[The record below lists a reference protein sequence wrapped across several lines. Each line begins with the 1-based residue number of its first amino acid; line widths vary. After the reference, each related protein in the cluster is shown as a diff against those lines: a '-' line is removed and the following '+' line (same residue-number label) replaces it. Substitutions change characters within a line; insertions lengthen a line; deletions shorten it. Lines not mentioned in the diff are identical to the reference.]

1 MGTSRGRHERT
12 PDRELAAFVA
22 GLSPA
27 DVPDDALRAAE
38 RAAVDTVGVT
48 LAGAAEGAGRTAIEA
63 FGALAG
69 GGLVPVVGT
78 DRRLSP
84 ADAAFVNATAGHG
97 LDFDDVTWG
106 VWHPSVPMVAP
117 ALIAAAEHGVA
128 GDRVA
133 AGYVAGF
140 ETQVYLA
147 SALLPAHYER
157 GWHATSTL
165 GTFGAAA
172 AVAAVL
178 DLDERATRDALNAA
192 ASMPA
197 GLKHNFGSMTK
208 PAHAGH
214 AARAGLTAA
223 VLAERGFTA
232 ADGAVGDERG
242 FCDLYAGD
250 AEPAFDEL
258 PRLGERWAIL
268 EDGIQVKK
276 FPCCNFTH
284 PAIAAALALREEHGL
299 SRADVERVRV
309 RASQGAA
316 DALHHADPDTGLE
329 AKFSMEYPVAAALAT
344 GRVDLATFDDENVG
358 DAAVQ
363 AVRERV
369 TFEVDPDLPYN
380 PFETTVAVETAD
392 GERHERLREKPPGMP
407 EDPLSDAELREKFE
421 LCAARAPSPV
431 DADRVYE
438 ALDSLRQRDA
448 ADVLA
453 ALSA

>member
-1 MGTSRGRHERT
+1 MGSSLAAHERT

-27 DVPDDALRAAE
+27 DVPEVALRAAE
-38 RAAVDTVGVT
+38 RAFVDTVGVT
-48 LAGAAEGAGRTAIEA
+48 LAGAAEGAGATAIEA
-63 FGALAG
+63 VDALSG
-69 GGLVPVVGT
+69 DGSTPVFGT

-117 ALIAAAEHGVA
+117 ALIAAAERGVG

-133 AGYVAGF
+133 AGFVAGY

-172 AVAAVL
+172 AVATVL
-178 DLDERATRDALNAA
+178 DLDESAARHALNAA

-208 PAHAGH
+208 PMHAGH
-214 AARAGLTAA
+214 AARAGFTAA
-223 VLAERGFTA
+223 TLADHGFTA
-232 ADGAVGDERG
+232 ADGAVGAERG
-242 FCDLYAGD
+242 FCDLYSGD
-250 AEPAFDEL
+250 ADPALDEL
-258 PRLGERWAIL
+258 PRLGERWALL

-284 PAIAAALALREEHGL
+284 PAIAAALELRETHDL
-299 SRADVERVRV
+299 SGEDVASVHV
-309 RASQGAA
+309 SASQGAA

-329 AKFSMEYPVAAALAT
+329 AKFSMEYPVAAALST
-344 GRVDLATFDDENVG
+344 GRVDLATFDDANV
-358 DAAVQ
+358 DDPAVQ

-380 PFETTVAVETAD
+380 PFETTVAVETTGGD
-392 GERHERLREKPPGMP
+392 RHERLREKPPGMP
-407 EDPLSDAELREKFE
+407 DDPLSDAELREKFE
-421 LCAARAPSPV
+421 LCAARAPAAV
-431 DADRVYE
+431 DADAVHD
-438 ALDSLRQRDA
+438 ALDALRERDA

-453 ALSA
+453 TLS